1 MSKVE
6 FDFNEENFIVTG
18 ASSGM
23 GRQVVLDLARS
34 GARVLAIARR
44 KEALD
49 DLKKSYPE
57 NIFIE
62 AIDVCCYDKLEY
74 AIEQFV
80 VKNGKF
86 SGGVYAAGISGFTP
100 LKMYDEIYARKIMDV
115 SFWSGIKFLQ
125 ICTKSK
131 MSNKMAS
138 FVMFSS
144 ICAQRTDKGIFAYAG
159 AKAALNVAIKTLAKE
174 TFNRGIRINTI
185 SPGWV
190 KTAMTDNLEEVANLE
205 DINGHSLLGIGTP
218 IDITGTVLF
227 LLSSEARWITGSDF
241 IVDGG
246 YSL

>member
-6 FDFNEENFIVTG
+6 FDFSEENFIVTG

-23 GRQVVLDLARS
+23 GKQVVLDLARS

-44 KEALD
+44 KEVLD
-49 DLKKSYPE
+49 DLKKIYPE

-62 AIDVCCYDKLEY
+62 AIDVCCYDELEY
-74 AIEQFV
+74 AIEKFV
-80 VKNGKF
+80 AENGKIT
-86 SGGVYAAGISGFTP
+86 GGVYAAGISGFTP
-100 LKMYDEIYARKIMDV
+100 LKIYDETYARRIMDV

-131 MSNKMAS
+131 ISNKMAS

-144 ICAQRTDKGIFAYAG
+144 IRAQRTDKGIFAYAG
-159 AKAALNVAIKTLAKE
+159 AKAALNIAIKTLAKE
-174 TFNRGIRINTI
+174 TSNRGIRINTI

-205 DINGHSLLGIGTP
+205 DINGHSLLGIGMP

-241 IVDGG
+241 VVDGG